1 MEENLKK
8 VFRERLMQAMEGASM
23 TQAELARQTG
33 CGKELIHYYTHGRQ
47 VPNFYNAYAIAK
59 ALGVDLYWLMGVD
72 EDGQSGT
79 PAPTEKAS
87 EDEPPKSGKDA
98 AAAERRRKERKER
111 EW

>member
-1 MEENLKK
+1 MEEHLKK

-59 ALGVDLYWLMGVD
+59 ALGVDLYWLMGV
-72 EDGQSGT
+72 EEEAAGARRS
-79 PAPTEKAS
+79 PTEK
-87 EDEPPKSGKDA
+87 EGG
-98 AAAERRRKERKER
+98 
-111 EW
+111 

>member
-59 ALGVDLYWLMGVD
+59 ALGVDLYWLMGV
-72 EDGQSGT
+72 EDDGCDGASRT
-79 PAPTEKAS
+79 HLAS
-87 EDEPPKSGKDA
+87 EMAPVPTGK
-98 AAAERRRKERKER
+98 EGG
-111 EW
+111 